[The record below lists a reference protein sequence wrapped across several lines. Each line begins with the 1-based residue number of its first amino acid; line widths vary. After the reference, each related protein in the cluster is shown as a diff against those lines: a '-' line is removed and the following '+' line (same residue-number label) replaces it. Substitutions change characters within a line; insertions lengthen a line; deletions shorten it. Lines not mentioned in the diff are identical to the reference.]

1 MKMFKKITF
10 TLTFFIML
18 FATFSAVNSL
28 YAQSE
33 RDDDPRT
40 WKYFR
45 IFARAQDDS
54 VFLKLQD
61 DLLIDPKLES
71 YVITVNISDPE
82 PLNQYIV
89 LGDEASPDAQR
100 FAWSQLSEDNQNSLI
115 AWTGT
120 NKENLNLKKLNYASV
135 FTDVISKIRV
145 KELIAPP
152 QKYREIKNTTS
163 YINPYLQIFGGDPV
177 GIPLKGSFGFSFSQ
191 GTPYSGPLESEVV
204 SARFHLLGASVG
216 VNTRIKEFTR
226 ARESRDS
233 VSETGSNSVSF
244 ANYNN
249 MFYPKLRLDFSYII
263 PFGNFFEVGFYT
275 TLDTGKYDPPIQVIN
290 EESLASG
297 DTTYMPNLVVNGSYF
312 NWEFRY
318 PFRTFGST
326 RAKVYVARYLG
337 ETHVGYSG
345 RELRL
350 AGSTF
355 DLRMD
360 FLVAGERN
368 FQILFETL
376 ISGIG
381 EGFSFTGFAFGPSIR
396 LGTTSSGSFGAL
408 TILANARF
416 KVGDFFDE
424 K

>member
-1 MKMFKKITF
+1 MKMFKKITL
-10 TLTFFIML
+10 TLTVFAALFIS
-18 FATFSAVNSL
+18 FSSVL
-28 YAQSE
+28 HAQAE
-33 RDDDPRT
+33 RDDNPRT

-54 VFLKLQD
+54 VFVKLQD

-71 YVITVNISDPE
+71 YVITINISDPE

-89 LGDEASPDAQR
+89 LGDESSPDAQR
-100 FAWSQLSEDNQNSLI
+100 YAWSQLSEDVQNSLI

-120 NKENLNLKKLNYASV
+120 NKENLNLKKLTYASV
-135 FTDVISKIRV
+135 FTDVISKIKV

-152 QKYREIKNTTS
+152 QKLREIKNTTA
-163 YINPYLQIFGGDPV
+163 YINPYLQVFGGEPL
-177 GIPLKGSFGFSFSQ
+177 GIPLKGSFGFSFST
-191 GTPYSGPLESEVV
+191 GSPYSGPLESEEV
-204 SARFHLLGASVG
+204 SGAFHLLGASIG

-226 ARESRDS
+226 SRESRDS
-233 VSETGSNSVSF
+233 VVESGSNSVSF

-249 MFYPKLRLDFSYII
+249 IFYPNLGIEASYII
-263 PFGNFFEVGFYT
+263 PFGNFFEVGFYST
-275 TLDTGKYDPPIQVIN
+275 IDTGKYDPPVRIPN
-290 EESLASG
+290 EESFASG
-297 DTTYMPNLVVNGSYF
+297 DTTYMGNLVVQGSYF

-326 RAKVYVARYLG
+326 RAKVYVASYLG

-350 AGSTF
+350 AGSIF
-355 DLRMD
+355 DLRIDAM
-360 FLVAGERN
+360 VASNERN

-381 EGFSFTGFAFGPSIR
+381 EGFSFTGFGFGPSIR
-396 LGTTSSGSFGAL
+396 LGKTKSGSFGAL
-408 TILANARF
+408 TILVNARF
-416 KVGDFFDE
+416 KIGDYFDE

>member
-1 MKMFKKITF
+1 MKMFKKITL
-10 TLTFFIML
+10 TLTVFAALFI
-18 FATFSAVNSL
+18 SL
-28 YAQSE
+28 SSVVQAQAE
-33 RDDDPRT
+33 REDDPRS

-54 VFLKLQD
+54 VFVKLQD

-71 YVITVNISDPE
+71 YVVTINIADPE

-100 FAWSQLSEDNQNSLI
+100 YAWTQLSEDVQNSLI

-120 NKENLNLKKLNYASV
+120 NKENLNLKKLTYASV
-135 FTDVISKIRV
+135 FTDVISKIKV

-152 QKYREIKNTTS
+152 QKLREIKNTTA
-163 YINPYLQIFGGDPV
+163 YINPYLQVFGGEPL
-177 GIPLKGSFGFSFSQ
+177 GIPLKGSFGFSFST
-191 GTPYSGPLESEVV
+191 GSPYSGPLESEMV
-204 SARFHLLGASVG
+204 SGRFHLLGASIG

-226 ARESRDS
+226 SRSSRDS
-233 VSETGSNSVSF
+233 VVESGSNSVSF

-249 MFYPKLRLDFSYII
+249 MFFPNLGIEATYVI
-263 PFGNFFEVGFYT
+263 PFGNFFEVGFYST
-275 TLDTGKYDPPIQVIN
+275 IDTGKYDPPIQVPN
-290 EESLASG
+290 QESFASG
-297 DTTYMPNLVVNGSYF
+297 DTTYMGNLVVKGSYF
-312 NWEFRY
+312 NWEARY

-326 RAKVYVARYLG
+326 RSKIYVASYLG
-337 ETHVGYSG
+337 ETHVGYAG

-350 AGSTF
+350 AGSIF
-355 DLRMD
+355 DLRID
-360 FLVAGERN
+360 ALVNSPERN
-368 FQILFETL
+368 FQLLFETL

-396 LGTTSSGSFGAL
+396 LGKTNTGGFGAL
-408 TILANARF
+408 TILVNARF
-416 KVGDFFDE
+416 KVGDYFDE

>member
-1 MKMFKKITF
+1 MKMFKKITL
-10 TLTFFIML
+10 TLAVFACFFVSFGADSVL
-18 FATFSAVNSL
+18 
-28 YAQSE
+28 AQAE

-45 IFARAQDDS
+45 VFARAQDDS
-54 VFLKLQD
+54 VFVKLQD

-71 YVITVNISDPE
+71 YVITINISDPE

-100 FAWSQLSEDNQNSLI
+100 YAWSQLSEDVQNSLI

-120 NKENLNLKKLNYASV
+120 NKENLNQKKLTYASV
-135 FTDVISKIRV
+135 FTDVVSKIKV

-152 QKYREIKNTTS
+152 QKLREIKNTTG
-163 YINPYLQIFGGDPV
+163 YISPYLQIFGGEPL
-177 GIPLKGSFGFSFSQ
+177 GIPLKGSFGFSFST
-191 GTPYSGPLESEVV
+191 GSPYSGPLESEAVT
-204 SARFHLLGASVG
+204 AKFHLLGAAIG
-216 VNTRIKEFTR
+216 VTTRIKELARVR
-226 ARESRDS
+226 ASRDTTVES
-233 VSETGSNSVSF
+233 GSSSVSF

-249 MFYPKLRLDFSYII
+249 VFYPNLGIEASYVI
-263 PFGNFFEVGFYT
+263 PFGNFLEVGFFST
-275 TLDTGKYDPPIQVIN
+275 VDTGKYDPPIKVIN

-297 DTTYMPNLVVNGSYF
+297 DTTYMPNLNVSGSYF

-337 ETHVGYSG
+337 ETHVGYTG

-350 AGSTF
+350 AGSIF

-360 FLVAGERN
+360 FLVGGERN

-396 LGTTSSGSFGAL
+396 LGKTKTGGFGAL
-408 TILANARF
+408 TILVNARF
-416 KVGDFFDE
+416 KVGDYFDE
-424 K
+424 L